1 MVAKKRKASRQMP
14 KSDKQDFDKSKGKV
28 AFNSYEDIADSEDE
42 FHINRDKV
50 LLDQEPHAKRQRK
63 SRDEDELIEQ
73 SDEEILGY
81 SEESSEEEEEV
92 EAPKS
97 KKKSKAKLSD
107 DEGAEEEEN
116 EDAEGWGSSKRDY
129 YDADNIETE
138 ADALEEEAEAK
149 RLQQKKLQKMSEADF
164 GFDENEW
171 LGEGGDEE
179 EGDVVT
185 EVLKDVEITEDMGPE
200 ERLRILQTRY
210 PEFEFLANE
219 FVGLQPILQDLQKEV
234 DEMSEDAIEAM
245 PIPVVKARALAAYLA
260 ALTMYF
266 AILTSPAKD
275 GKGQGK
281 TIDPLELRDHA
292 VMDSLLQC
300 RELWL
305 KVKSIEVA
313 EVEDSSEDES
323 MDNLEDA
330 IMAEE
335 EMETIRPT
343 KKSRKELA
351 RATASEM
358 AAAKRS
364 RQIQEAEDDL
374 ADLDNLVSRSKKS
387 KKASRAVVEADDDS
401 DFGEEESMDA
411 KAAEEKAKRKKSLK
425 FYTSQIA
432 QKSNRRAD
440 AGRGAGGDEDL
451 PYRERLRDRQARL
464 NVEAEKR
471 GKKLDEYGR
480 GTALGGDSDD
490 DDQAVAGEVRDNGDE
505 YYDMVAQTSK
515 NRKDDK
521 DAKYAAIVEAKK
533 AGKLARV
540 VEVENDE
547 DGKRAIGYVIEK
559 NKGLAPKRKKE
570 VRNPRVKKR
579 MKYEEKKKKL
589 GSMRAVYKGGEE
601 KGGYGGE
608 KTGIKT
614 GLVKSRKLLGQC
626 DFESANCTKGP
637 ASHHFSNRRDV
648 AQCGRSA
655 PQGSQVCPLN
665 TCCSGNGY
673 CGTTSAYCINADPIN
688 NNAPCQRGYG
698 ACGLINFP
706 NCAGS
711 STASHGRK
719 VAYWQTGSATRICN
733 ALPISLV
740 QTQDLSHLIFAFMSI
755 SPSTY
760 KVIPFDNS
768 VVSLMYPFTAL
779 ASTTLATYMGV
790 GGGGST
796 GLAGTW
802 SLMVGSQGTRAT
814 FIRSVQ
820 DWLLTF
826 GFQGV
831 DLDWEFPGSVQ
842 DRDGF
847 VLLVREMR
855 EIFDANYGGRNWG
868 ISVVLPPDISTL
880 QYFDP
885 INLEPVT
892 NFFNFMSY
900 DLHGPWEASN
910 PSLGAYIRPQTSLLD
925 IASALAPL
933 WFAGVDPQKVNLGL
947 AAYGR
952 GYVLSESVGG
962 SGGEGCDGVGCPYVG
977 PSLSGPC
984 TRESGVL
991 SLREIEVL
999 VGRENLG
1006 VSWVGGGG
1014 EGTATGEQEV
1024 AVKQFVFGGGK
1035 QWMGFDDEE
1044 SWGLKRGFADR
1055 LCMGGTVVWSLDLQG
1070 VGR

>member
-1 MVAKKRKASRQMP
+1 MAGKKRKASGQSA
-14 KSDKQDFDKSKGKV
+14 KSSSQDFDKSKGKV
-28 AFNSYEDIADSEDE
+28 AFTTYEDIADSEDE

-50 LLDQEPHAKRQRK
+50 MLDDEPHAKRQRK
-63 SRDEDELIEQ
+63 LKDHDESVEQ

-81 SEESSEEEEEV
+81 SEESSEEEEEEA

-97 KKKSKAKLSD
+97 KESKTHQSD
-107 DEGAEEEEN
+107 DEGAEEEDV
-116 EDAEGWGSSKRDY
+116 DAEGWGSSKRDY

-149 RLQQKKLQKMSEADF
+149 RLQQKKLQKMSEVDF

-171 LGEGGDEE
+171 LGEGGDDE

-185 EVLKDVEITEDMGPE
+185 EVLKDVEITEEMGPE
-200 ERLRILQTRY
+200 ERLRTLQTRY

-219 FVGLQPILQDLQKEV
+219 FVGLQPVLQNLQKEA

-245 PIPVVKARALAAYLA
+245 PIPVVKARTLAAYIA

-275 GKGQGK
+275 AKGPGK

-300 RELWL
+300 RELWS

-313 EVEDSSEDES
+313 EAEDNSEDES
-323 MDNLEDA
+323 MEDLDDT
-330 IMAEE
+330 IVTEE
-335 EMETIRPT
+335 EMETIQPK

-351 RATASEM
+351 REAAAER

-364 RQIQEAEDDL
+364 KQIQEAEDDL
-374 ADLDNLVSRSKKS
+374 ADLDDLVSRSKKF
-387 KKASRAVVEADDDS
+387 KKVSRAVFEADDDS

-411 KAAEEKAKRKKSLK
+411 QAAEEKAKRKKSLK

-432 QKSNRRAD
+432 QKANRRAD

-464 NVEAEKR
+464 NLEAEKR

-480 GTALGGDSDD
+480 GAALGGDSDD
-490 DDQAVAGEVRDNGDE
+490 EDQAAVADEVRDDEDE
-505 YYDMVAQTSK
+505 YYNMVAQASK
-515 NRKDDK
+515 KRKDEK
-521 DAKYAAIVEAKK
+521 NAKYAAIAEAKK

-626 DFESANCTKGP
+626 DLESTNCTKIS
-637 ASHHFSNRRDV
+637 ASNHFSNRRDV
-648 AQCGRSA
+648 TQCGRNA
-655 PQGSQVCPLN
+655 PQGSQ
-665 TCCSGNGY
+665 
-673 CGTTSAYCINADPIN
+673 TTPAYCINADPIYGD
-688 NNAPCQRGYG
+688 APCQRGFG
-698 ACGLINFP
+698 ACGVIDYP
-706 NCAGS
+706 SCGPGS
-711 STASHGRK
+711 MTASNGRK
-719 VAYWQTGSATRICN
+719 AAYWQVGSATRSCN
-733 ALPISLV
+733 ALPISLIN
-740 QTQDLSHLIFAFMSI
+740 TQNITHLIFAFMSI
-755 SPSTY
+755 SPNTFQ
-760 KVIPFDNS
+760 VIPFDTTA
-768 VVSLMYPFTAL
+768 VPLMRPFTNL
-779 ASTTLATYMGV
+779 ASATLATYMAI
-790 GGGGST
+790 GGGGSSVLS
-796 GLAGTW
+796 GIW
-802 SLMVGSQGTRAT
+802 SQMVASRGSRAS
-814 FIRSVQ
+814 FIGSVEG
-820 DWLLTF
+820 WLLAF

-831 DLDWEFPGSVQ
+831 DLDWEFPASVD
-842 DRDGF
+842 DRENF
-847 VLLVREMR
+847 LQLVKEMR
-855 EIFDANYGGRNWG
+855 ESFDQNYAGRNWG
-868 ISVVLPPDISTL
+868 ISVVLPPDIDSL
-880 QYFDP
+880 QFFDP
-885 INLEPVT
+885 INLEPYT

-900 DLHGPWEASN
+900 DLHGPWEANN
-910 PSLGAYIRPQTSLLD
+910 PALGAFVRPQTAISD
-925 IASALAPL
+925 ITSAISPL
-933 WFAGVDPQKVNLGL
+933 WFAGVDPSKLNLGL

-952 GYVLSESVGG
+952 GYTLANL
-962 SGGEGCDGVGCPYVG
+962 GCSDIGCPYSA
-977 PSLSGPC
+977 PSIPGPC
-984 TRESGVL
+984 TTEAGIL
-991 SLREIEVL
+991 SLREIDVL
-999 VGRENLG
+999 VQREGLRAT
-1006 VSWVGGGG
+1006 WVGASASAAGS
-1014 EGTATGEQEV
+1014 A
-1024 AVKQFVFGGGK
+1024 AVKQIVYGGGR
-1035 QWMGFDDEE
+1035 QWMGFDDAET
-1044 SWGLKRGFADR
+1044 WGLKRSFADG
-1055 LCMGGTVVWSLDLQG
+1055 LCIGGTVVWSLDLLG
-1070 VGR
+1070 VGSGDGNFGPGF